1 MTGDE
6 TIAEGRANLAGLRR
20 RSLRNVVAP
29 FAKSASVW
37 RGAAA
42 AAKQLAG
49 GVQLAEEVAWDGSG
63 EVYALDVEKLPDSST
78 VASKCLLG
86 RSKMA

>member
-20 RSLRNVVAP
+20 RSLRSAVAP

-49 GVQLAEEVAWDGSG
+49 GVQLAEEAAWDGSG
-63 EVYALDVEKLPDSST
+63 EVYALDVEKLPGSST